1 MPTGRTAF
9 QRKPPLYGH
18 YAAIRQ
24 TGEQFM
30 DQATLMDKIKTGTTL
45 CKAIMR
51 NGYDAYA
58 INAPLQG
65 LIFEKT
71 GVFDVDIAC
80 ACDTETLFKIFPDAV
95 PYTEEG
101 AMAMLQEN
109 GVTLRFYSTDVED
122 ASHPGEISQ
131 LRITPRL
138 ARLLAELQLK
148 GQLKS
153 SNTITT
159 PKLRSSKTSTRPEA
173 SSWSACRAR
182 RSPRTTSSPTLGAL
196 RYAANFDLPVNPHTL
211 GEHHPVRQPYPRLR
225 ARPRNHGR
233 IAQGRRRIH
242 VEVRAAPL

>member
-1 MPTGRTAF
+1 
-9 QRKPPLYGH
+9 
-18 YAAIRQ
+18 
-24 TGEQFM
+24 M

-80 ACDTETLFKIFPDAV
+80 ACDTETLFKIFPNAV

-122 ASHPGEISQ
+122 ASHPEMSQ

-138 ARLLAELQLK
+138 ARLLAVIADNRVDRIIFTPGPRSVRRKRHTVLFDVGIQILRFPALQVMLDE
-148 GQLKS
+148 
-153 SNTITT
+153 I
-159 PKLRSSKTSTRPEA
+159 
-173 SSWSACRAR
+173 
-182 RSPRTTSSPTLGAL
+182 
-196 RYAANFDLPVNPHTL
+196 
-211 GEHHPVRQPYPRLR
+211 
-225 ARPRNHGR
+225 
-233 IAQGRRRIH
+233 
-242 VEVRAAPL
+242 

>member
-80 ACDTETLFKIFPDAV
+80 ACDTETLFKIFPNAV

-122 ASHPGEISQ
+122 ASRS
-131 LRITPRL
+131 LRASSPNSSSRASSKVPTP
-138 ARLLAELQLK
+138 
-148 GQLKS
+148 
-153 SNTITT
+153 TT

-182 RSPRTTSSPTLGAL
+182 RSPRTTCSPSVPCAT
-196 RYAANFDLPVNPHTL
+196 
-211 GEHHPVRQPYPRLR
+211 
-225 ARPRNHGR
+225 
-233 IAQGRRRIH
+233 RRTSICPSTRT
-242 VEVRAAPL
+242 RG